1 METRALEVAVLE
13 PHRLDAAFVALID
26 GVRVPVVGGDVRIKV
41 NGVCPRVVICGVTDK
56 ALFSA
61 SLGPNAGAVG
71 VGKVARGC

>member
-26 GVRVPVVGGDVRIKV
+26 GVRVPVVGGDVGAKV
-41 NGVCPRVVICGVTDK
+41 HGICAGIVILGVADK